1 MLYLSSKEK
10 SRSQKIRDLCTENLL
25 KDDDDDDYDDDD
37 DDDDD
42 FELGF
47 VLHLAQIMQLVQ
59 GQKNLTQ
66 KFRLQS
72 DLVIWI

>member
-1 MLYLSSKEK
+1 MLYSSSKEK

-25 KDDDDDDYDDDD
+25 KDDDDDDDDDD
-37 DDDDD
+37 N

>member
-25 KDDDDDDYDDDD
+25 KDDDDYDDD

>member
-25 KDDDDDDYDDDD
+25 KDDDDDDDDDD
-37 DDDDD
+37 N

>member
-1 MLYLSSKEK
+1 MLCLSSKEK

-25 KDDDDDDYDDDD
+25 KDDDDDDDDDD
-37 DDDDD
+37 DN

-59 GQKNLTQ
+59 GQKT
-66 KFRLQS
+66 
-72 DLVIWI
+72 

>member
-25 KDDDDDDYDDDD
+25 KDDDDYDDDD

-72 DLVIWI
+72 DLVIRI

>member
-1 MLYLSSKEK
+1 MLYSSSKEK
-10 SRSQKIRDLCTENLL
+10 SHSQKIRDLCTENLL
-25 KDDDDDDYDDDD
+25 KDDDDDDDDDD
-37 DDDDD
+37 DNL
-42 FELGF
+42 ELGF

>member
-1 MLYLSSKEK
+1 MLYSSSKEK

-25 KDDDDDDYDDDD
+25 KDDDDYDDD